1 MFSRLFGGRTRPEA
15 QPEAP
20 PGTRVYA
27 VGDIHGRLDLL
38 RKMHRMIEDDAR
50 DVTDRRRVVVYLG
63 DYVDRGSSVR
73 EVIDLLLN
81 EPLAQFE
88 AAHLTGNHEEM
99 MLNFLDDVS
108 IGPMWMFNGGDATL
122 LSYGVG
128 LTYDGTADERQS
140 KMQAAFCENLPPA
153 HLDFLRSLRP
163 YHMEGDYLF
172 VHAGVVP
179 GRPIEEQETKDLLWI
194 REAFTDSTV
203 DHGKFVVHGH
213 TIVAKPEI
221 KANRIGIDTGAYF
234 SNTLSCLV
242 LDGPDRRFLQT

>member
-1 MFSRLFGGRTRPEA
+1 
-15 QPEAP
+15 
-20 PGTRVYA
+20 
-27 VGDIHGRLDLL
+27 VGDIHGRVDLL
-38 RKMHRMIEDDAR
+38 RKLHRMIADDAR

-88 AAHLTGNHEEM
+88 TAYLTGNHEEM
-99 MLNFLDDVS
+99 MLNYLDDVS

-128 LTYDGTADERQS
+128 LTYDGDADERQL
-140 KMQAAFCENLPPA
+140 KMQQALREKLPPA
-153 HLDFLRSLRP
+153 HLDFLRALCP
-163 YHMEGDYLF
+163 HHIEGDYLF
-172 VHAGVVP
+172 VHAGVAP

-194 REAFTDSTV
+194 REAFTKSTV